1 MSTNTNST
9 GLVRSLS
16 LSQAIMI
23 GVASMIGGAI
33 FVLVGPGISAAGP
46 ALIVAFLLNGVI
58 TLFTALTY
66 AELGSALPATG
77 GGYKWIREGLPRP
90 NSYLSGWMAW
100 FAHSIAGSLYA
111 VAFGTFFGHLLK
123 SAEIIDDT
131 FGIPLEKLFAIIA
144 IIIFAF
150 VNIRGSSHTGK
161 VGSAIT
167 FTQLGIIG
175 ALVIAALA
183 AMTFANPNWPT
194 NFQDFFPN
202 GTSGLILAMGITFIA
217 FEGYE
222 IIAQAGDEI
231 KKPKKNIPKAILI
244 SLGIVI
250 SVYVLFAFVFIGGL
264 DPLQIGQPAWEFIG
278 GYGELGIIEAAEY
291 YLPFGALI
299 VLAGGFV
306 STLAALNA
314 TTFAASRVS
323 FAMGRNY
330 DLPSM
335 FGKLHPKYR
344 TPYVSTICSAVVMIT
359 LAMLFDLTMIALA
372 ATVMFLF
379 LFAQVNIAC
388 ITIRRL
394 AEEKKLVYGFKTPFT
409 LNLNRFL
416 FLRKNKEFRK
426 LESKLPSPEWGV
438 VPLIPVI
445 GFAVVSILAI
455 YLLFSQPLSWIIAI
469 IWVGV
474 GFLIYRLHTSKKEK
488 QIIAPLVFNQE
499 PSERKEYRI
508 LVVFS
513 KSTATKLA
521 KIASAIADQKNG
533 EISFLSVISV
543 PKQTPLSFA
552 NKAGETGIGVFDK
565 LKKSISHSIRHRYLV
580 RLSHDPTEAILATA
594 EEEGINTMIVDF
606 SFLRNN
612 RKLLSLS
619 TCDIIGVIPG
629 KNFAKDVSNLIV
641 SYDRGRHSNLGL
653 ELAHAISNDYNSKIR
668 VVRGI
673 TQSPEVEVEI
683 VNRINEVMFDLDLK
697 KIQFEKVYPKT
708 QNMLVSSELLKNFNK
723 VKHGILILGAGNQ
736 ADTAFS
742 PKALELADKSKKTV
756 FIVRNHMFS
765 EFHTR
770 SFWNMFLQIVKENKL
785 LYRVYIEI
793 LALISLIKSK
803 QKIGRYDEEYFDT
816 KF

>member
-1 MSTNTNST
+1 MSVETNSS

-46 ALIVAFLLNGVI
+46 ALIIAFLLNGII

-90 NSYLSGWMAW
+90 NAYLSGWMAW
-100 FAHSIAGSLYA
+100 FAHTIAGSLYA
-111 VAFGTFFGHLLK
+111 VAFGTFFGHLLE
-123 SAEIIDDT
+123 SAEIIDNST
-131 FGIPLEKLFAIIA
+131 GIPLDKLFAAIA
-144 IIIFAF
+144 IVIFAF

-167 FTQLGIIG
+167 FSQLAIIAG
-175 ALVIAALA
+175 LIIAALV
-183 AMTFANPNWPT
+183 AMTFTNPNWPT
-194 NFQDFFPN
+194 NFRDFFPN
-202 GTSGLILAMGITFIA
+202 GTSGLVMAMGLTFIA

-244 SLGIVI
+244 FLGIVV
-250 SVYVLFAFVFIGGL
+250 SVYILFAFVFIGGL

-278 GYGELGIIEAAEY
+278 SYGELGIIEAAEY

-323 FAMGRNY
+323 FAMGRNH
-330 DLPSM
+330 DLPPM
-335 FGKLHPKYR
+335 FNKLHEKYR
-344 TPYVSTICSAVVMIT
+344 TPFVSTICSAVVMMV
-359 LAMLFDLTMIALA
+359 LAMSFDLTMIALA
-372 ATVMFLF
+372 ASVMFLF
-379 LFAQVNIAC
+379 LFAQVNAAC

-394 AEEKKLVYGFKTPFT
+394 AKEKGLSYGFKTPFFP
-409 LNLNRFL
+409 L
-416 FLRKNKEFRK
+416 
-426 LESKLPSPEWGV
+426 
-438 VPLIPVI
+438 VPIV
-445 GFAVVSILAI
+445 GFVVVSILAV
-455 YLLFSQPLSWIIAI
+455 YLLFSQPLSWVIALIWIAI
-469 IWVGV
+469 
-474 GFLIYRLHTSKKEK
+474 GFVIYKLYTSKKEK
-488 QIIAPLVFNQE
+488 QANTPLVFTQE
-499 PSERKEYRI
+499 PEERKEYRI
-508 LVVFS
+508 LVVYS
-513 KSTATKLA
+513 RSTAEKLT
-521 KIASAIADQKNG
+521 KIATAIADQNDG
-533 EISFLSVISV
+533 EISFLNTITI

-552 NKAGETGIGVFDK
+552 NKFGETGMGVFNEF
-565 LKKSISHSIRHRYLV
+565 KKSISHSIRHRYLV

-594 EEEGINTMIVDF
+594 EEEGINTMLVDF

-619 TCDIIGVIPG
+619 TCDIIGVTPG
-629 KNFAKDVSNLIV
+629 KDFEKDMSNIII

-653 ELAHAISNDYNSKIR
+653 EIAHAISLDYKSKIR

-673 TQSPEVEVEI
+673 TQSPEVEQEI
-683 VNRINEVMFDLDLK
+683 VSKINEVMFDLDLR

-708 QNMLVSSELLKNFNK
+708 KNMLISSELIKNFNK
-723 VKHGILILGAGNQ
+723 VKNGILVLGAGNQ
-736 ADTAFS
+736 ADAAFS
-742 PKALELADKSKKTV
+742 PKALELADKTTKTV
-756 FIVRNHMFS
+756 LIVRNHVFS
-765 EFHTR
+765 EFHAR
-770 SFWNMFLQIVKENKL
+770 SFFNVLLQIIKENKI
-785 LYRVYIEI
+785 LYRIYIEI
-793 LALISLIKSK
+793 LAGISFVKSK
-803 QKIGRYDEEYFDT
+803 QKLGRYDEEYFDS
-816 KF
+816 KHK

>member
-1 MSTNTNST
+1 MSAETNSS

-46 ALIVAFLLNGVI
+46 ALIIAFLLNGII

-77 GGYKWIREGLPRP
+77 GGYKWVKEGLPRP

-100 FAHSIAGSLYA
+100 FAHTIAGSLYA

-123 SAEIIDDT
+123 SAEIIDDA
-131 FGIPLEKLFAIIA
+131 FGIPLEKLFAVIA
-144 IIIFAF
+144 IIIFTI

-167 FTQLGIIG
+167 FTQLGIIA
-175 ALVIAALA
+175 ALVIAALV
-183 AMTFANPNWPT
+183 AMTFTNPNWPT
-194 NFQDFFPN
+194 NFRDFFPN
-202 GTSGLILAMGITFIA
+202 GTSGLVLAMGITFIA

-231 KKPKKNIPKAILI
+231 KKPRKNIPKAILV
-244 SLGIVI
+244 SLGIVV
-250 SVYVLFAFVFIGGL
+250 SVYILFAFVFIGGL

-278 GYGELGIIEAAEY
+278 DHGELGIIEAAEY

-323 FAMGRNY
+323 FAMGRNH
-330 DLPSM
+330 DLPSV
-335 FGKLHPKYR
+335 FSRLHPKYR
-344 TPYVSTICSAVVMIT
+344 TPFASTIFSSVVMIT

-372 ATVMFLF
+372 ASVMFLF
-379 LFAQVNIAC
+379 LFAQVNVAC
-388 ITIRRL
+388 ITIRRM
-394 AEEKKLVYGFKTPFT
+394 AKEKKLTYGFKTPF
-409 LNLNRFL
+409 F
-416 FLRKNKEFRK
+416 
-426 LESKLPSPEWGV
+426 PV
-438 VPLIPVI
+438 VPAI
-445 GFAVVSILAI
+445 GFAVVSILAV
-455 YLLFSQPLSWIIAI
+455 YLLFAQPLSWIIALVWI
-469 IWVGV
+469 GI
-474 GFLIYRLHTSKKEK
+474 GFLIYRLYTSKREK
-488 QIIAPLVFNQE
+488 QAIAPLVFNQE

-513 KSTATKLA
+513 KHTSTKLA
-521 KIASAIADQKNG
+521 KIAAAIAAQTDG
-533 EISFLSVISV
+533 DVSFLSVITV

-552 NKAGETGIGVFDK
+552 NKSGETGIGVFDE

-594 EEEGINTMIVDF
+594 EDEGINTMIVDF
-606 SFLRNN
+606 SFLRHN

-629 KNFAKDVSNLIV
+629 KDFENDMSNLIV
-641 SYDRGRHSNLGL
+641 SYDQGRHSNLGL
-653 ELAHAISNDYNSKIR
+653 EIAHAISANSKSKIR

-673 TQSPEVEVEI
+673 TQSPQTEVEI
-683 VNRINEVMFDLDLK
+683 VNKINEVMFDLDIR

-708 QNMLVSSELLKNFNK
+708 KNMLISSELLKSYNK
-723 VKHGILILGAGNQ
+723 TKNGVLILGAGNQ

-770 SFWNMFLQIVKENKL
+770 SFFNMLLQIIKENKI
-785 LYRVYIEI
+785 LYRTYIEI
-793 LALISLIKSK
+793 LAGISFVKSK
-803 QKIGRYDEEYFDT
+803 QKIGRYDEEYFES
-816 KF
+816 KSK

>member
-1 MSTNTNST
+1 MSTETNSS

-202 GTSGLILAMGITFIA
+202 GTSGLILAMGLTFIA

-323 FAMGRNY
+323 FAMGRNH
-330 DLPSM
+330 DLPPAFS
-335 FGKLHPKYR
+335 KLHQKYR
-344 TPYVSTICSAVVMIT
+344 TPFVSTICSAIVMIV
-359 LAMLFDLTMIALA
+359 LAVSFDLTMIALA
-372 ATVMFLF
+372 ASVMFLF

-394 AEEKKLVYGFKTPFT
+394 AKERKIVYGFKTPF
-409 LNLNRFL
+409 F
-416 FLRKNKEFRK
+416 
-426 LESKLPSPEWGV
+426 
-438 VPLIPVI
+438 PLIPII
-445 GFAVVSILAI
+445 GFSVVCLLAI
-455 YLLFSQPLSWIIAI
+455 YLLFSQPLSWAIAI
-469 IWVGV
+469 VWIVI
-474 GFLIYRLHTSKKEK
+474 GFLIYKLYTSKKEK
-488 QIIAPLVFNQE
+488 QAIAPLVFNQE

-521 KIASAIADQKNG
+521 KIASAIADQKDG

-580 RLSHDPTEAILATA
+580 RLSHDPTEAILATV

-641 SYDRGRHSNLGL
+641 SYDKGRHSNLGL
-653 ELAHAISNDYNSKIR
+653 ELAHAISKDYNSKIR

-765 EFHTR
+765 EFNAR
-770 SFWNMFLQIVKENKL
+770 SFWNIFLHIAKENKL

-793 LALISLIKSK
+793 LALMSLIKSK

>member
-1 MSTNTNST
+1 MSVETNSS

-46 ALIVAFLLNGVI
+46 ALIIAFLLNGII

-90 NSYLSGWMAW
+90 NAYLSGWMAW
-100 FAHSIAGSLYA
+100 FAHTIAGSLYA
-111 VAFGTFFGHLLK
+111 VAFGTFFGHLLE
-123 SAEIIDDT
+123 SAEIISNPT
-131 FGIPLEKLFAIIA
+131 GIPLDKLFAAIA

-167 FTQLGIIG
+167 FSQLAIIAG
-175 ALVIAALA
+175 LIVAALV
-183 AMTFANPNWPT
+183 AMTFTNPNWPT
-194 NFQDFFPN
+194 NFRDFFPN
-202 GTSGLILAMGITFIA
+202 GTSGLVMAMGLTFIA

-244 SLGIVI
+244 SLGIVV
-250 SVYVLFAFVFIGGL
+250 SVYILFAFVFIGGL
-264 DPLQIGQPAWEFIG
+264 DPLQLGQPAWEFIG
-278 GYGELGIIEAAEY
+278 SYGELGIIEAAEY

-323 FAMGRNY
+323 FAMGRNH
-330 DLPSM
+330 DLPPM
-335 FGKLHPKYR
+335 FNKLHEKYR
-344 TPYVSTICSAVVMIT
+344 TPFVSTICSAVVMMV
-359 LAMLFDLTMIALA
+359 LAMSFDLTMIALA
-372 ATVMFLF
+372 ASVMFLF
-379 LFAQVNIAC
+379 LFAQVNAAC

-394 AEEKKLVYGFKTPFT
+394 AKEKGLSYGFKTPFFP
-409 LNLNRFL
+409 L
-416 FLRKNKEFRK
+416 
-426 LESKLPSPEWGV
+426 
-438 VPLIPVI
+438 VPIV
-445 GFAVVSILAI
+445 GFAVVSILAV
-455 YLLFSQPLSWIIAI
+455 YLLFSQPLSWVIALIWIAI
-469 IWVGV
+469 
-474 GFLIYRLHTSKKEK
+474 GFVIYKLYTSKKEK
-488 QIIAPLVFNQE
+488 QANTPLVFTQE
-499 PSERKEYRI
+499 PEERKEYRI

-513 KSTATKLA
+513 KNTAEKLT
-521 KIASAIADQKNG
+521 KIATAIADQNDG
-533 EISFLSVISV
+533 EISFLNTITV

-552 NKAGETGIGVFDK
+552 NKFGEMGVGVFDEF
-565 LKKSISHSIRHRYLV
+565 KKSISHSIRHRYLV

-594 EEEGINTMIVDF
+594 EEEGINTMLIDF

-619 TCDIIGVIPG
+619 TCDIIGVTPG
-629 KNFAKDVSNLIV
+629 RDFENDMSNIII
-641 SYDRGRHSNLGL
+641 SYDKGRHSNLGL
-653 ELAHAISNDYNSKIR
+653 EIAHAISIDYKSKIR

-673 TQSPEVEVEI
+673 TQSPEVEQDI
-683 VNRINEVMFDLDLK
+683 VSRINEVMFDLDLK

-708 QNMLVSSELLKNFNK
+708 KNMLVSSELMKNFNK
-723 VKHGILILGAGNQ
+723 VKNGILILGAGNQ
-736 ADTAFS
+736 ADAAFS
-742 PKALELADKSKKTV
+742 PKALELADKTTKTV
-756 FIVRNHMFS
+756 LIVRNHMFS
-765 EFHTR
+765 EFHAR
-770 SFWNMFLQIVKENKL
+770 SFFNILLQIIKENKI
-785 LYRVYIEI
+785 LYRIYIEI
-793 LALISLIKSK
+793 LAGISFVKSK
-803 QKIGRYDEEYFDT
+803 QKLGRYDEVYFDS
-816 KF
+816 KHK

>member
-1 MSTNTNST
+1 
-9 GLVRSLS
+9 
-16 LSQAIMI
+16 
-23 GVASMIGGAI
+23 
-33 FVLVGPGISAAGP
+33 
-46 ALIVAFLLNGVI
+46 
-58 TLFTALTY
+58 
-66 AELGSALPATG
+66 
-77 GGYKWIREGLPRP
+77 
-90 NSYLSGWMAW
+90 
-100 FAHSIAGSLYA
+100 
-111 VAFGTFFGHLLK
+111 LLK

-183 AMTFANPNWPT
+183 AMTFTNPNWPT

-244 SLGIVI
+244 SLGIVV

-278 GYGELGIIEAAEY
+278 SYGELGIIEAAEY

-330 DLPSM
+330 DLPPM
-335 FGKLHPKYR
+335 FSRLHQKYR
-344 TPYVSTICSAVVMIT
+344 TPFVSTICSAVVMIT

-394 AEEKKLVYGFKTPFT
+394 AKEKKLVYGFKTPF
-409 LNLNRFL
+409 F
-416 FLRKNKEFRK
+416 
-426 LESKLPSPEWGV
+426 
-438 VPLIPVI
+438 PLVPVI
-445 GFAVVSILAI
+445 GFGVVCILAI
-455 YLLFSQPLSWIIAI
+455 YLLFSQPLSWAIALVWI
-469 IWVGV
+469 VI
-474 GFLIYRLHTSKKEK
+474 GFLIYKLYTSKREK
-488 QIIAPLVFNQE
+488 QAIAPLVFNQE

-521 KIASAIADQKNG
+521 KIASAIADQKDG

-612 RKLLSLS
+612 R
-619 TCDIIGVIPG
+619 
-629 KNFAKDVSNLIV
+629 
-641 SYDRGRHSNLGL
+641 
-653 ELAHAISNDYNSKIR
+653 
-668 VVRGI
+668 
-673 TQSPEVEVEI
+673 
-683 VNRINEVMFDLDLK
+683 
-697 KIQFEKVYPKT
+697 
-708 QNMLVSSELLKNFNK
+708 
-723 VKHGILILGAGNQ
+723 
-736 ADTAFS
+736 
-742 PKALELADKSKKTV
+742 
-756 FIVRNHMFS
+756 
-765 EFHTR
+765 
-770 SFWNMFLQIVKENKL
+770 
-785 LYRVYIEI
+785 
-793 LALISLIKSK
+793 
-803 QKIGRYDEEYFDT
+803 
-816 KF
+816 

>member
-330 DLPSM
+330 DLPPM
-335 FGKLHPKYR
+335 FSRLHQKYR

-394 AEEKKLVYGFKTPFT
+394 AKEKKLVYGFKTPF
-409 LNLNRFL
+409 FPAIPIIG
-416 FLRKNKEFRK
+416 F
-426 LESKLPSPEWGV
+426 GV
-438 VPLIPVI
+438 VC
-445 GFAVVSILAI
+445 ILAI
-455 YLLFSQPLSWIIAI
+455 YLLFSQPLSWAIAI
-469 IWVGV
+469 VWIVI
-474 GFLIYRLHTSKKEK
+474 GFLIYKLYTSKREK
-488 QIIAPLVFNQE
+488 QAIAPLVFNQE

-521 KIASAIADQKNG
+521 KIASAIADQKDG

-580 RLSHDPTEAILATA
+580 RLSLDPTEAILATA

-619 TCDIIGVIPG
+619 TCDIIGVIPR
-629 KNFAKDVSNLIV
+629 KDFDKDISNLIV
-641 SYDRGRHSNLGL
+641 SYDQGRHSNLGL
-653 ELAHAISNDYNSKIR
+653 EIAHAISKNNKSKIR
-668 VVRGI
+668 VIRGL
-673 TQSPEVEVEI
+673 TQSPEVESEI
-683 VNRINEVMFDLDLK
+683 ESRVNEVMFDIDLRK
-697 KIQFEKVYPKT
+697 VQFEQLQPKT
-708 QNMLVSSELLKNFNK
+708 KNMLISSELLKSYNK
-723 VKHGILILGAGNQ
+723 TKNGVLILGAGNQ

-756 FIVRNHMFS
+756 FIVRNHLFS

-770 SFWNMFLQIVKENKL
+770 SFFNILLQIVKENKT
-785 LYRVYIEI
+785 LYRIYIEI
-793 LALISLIKSK
+793 LAGMSFVKSK
-803 QKIGRYDEEYFDT
+803 QKIGRYDEEYFDS
-816 KF
+816 KY